1 MNPKYVNMQYFCMNL
16 KTLDILAS
24 IKVKRHKMIVGI
36 EGTLERKDPT
46 FVHVNVHGLIHEVH
60 VSINT
65 SNSIEEAKIKLFVTQ
80 VIREDANLLFGF
92 MDLNEKRMFDTVL
105 KINGVGPKV
114 GLAICSTFTPN
125 TFAKVV
131 ASKDVSMLK
140 RVPGIGPKAAS
151 RILVELADFIVDGN
165 EESKDAGAL
174 GEAVMALESLGFKKD
189 AIRQALN
196 GASGDTS
203 SLVKE
208 GLKKLQRL

>member
-1 MNPKYVNMQYFCMNL
+1 
-16 KTLDILAS
+16 
-24 IKVKRHKMIVGI
+24 MIVGI
-36 EGTLERKDPT
+36 EGTIERKDPT
-46 FVHVNVHGLIHEVH
+46 FVHLNVNGLIYEVL

-65 SNSIEEAKIKLFVTQ
+65 SNSIQEKKVKLFVTQ

-92 MDLNEKRMFDTVL
+92 MDTKEKKMFDTVL

-114 GLAICSTFTPN
+114 GLAICSTFTPE

-165 EESKDAGAL
+165 EESANSGAM
-174 GEAVMALESLGFKKD
+174 GEATMALESLGFKKD
-189 AIRQALN
+189 AIQKALL
-196 GASGDTS
+196 GATGDTS
-203 SLVKE
+203 TLVKE

>member
-1 MNPKYVNMQYFCMNL
+1 MER
-16 KTLDILAS
+16 D
-24 IKVKRHKMIVGI
+24 MIVGI
-36 EGTLERKDPT
+36 EGTIERKEPT
-46 FVHVNVHGLIHEVH
+46 FMHLNVHGIIHEVQ

-65 SNSIEEAKIKLFVTQ
+65 SSNIQDKKIKLFITQ
-80 VIREDANLLFGF
+80 VIREDSDNLYGF
-92 MDLNEKRMFDTVL
+92 MELDEKRMFDTVL

-114 GLAICSTFTPN
+114 GLAICSTFTPS

-151 RILVELADFIVDGN
+151 RILVELADFIVDAN
-165 EESKDAGAL
+165 AESKDAGAL
-174 GEAVMALESLGFKKD
+174 GEAVMALESLGFKSEV
-189 AIRQALN
+189 IRKALQ

-203 SLVKE
+203 TLVKE

>member
-1 MNPKYVNMQYFCMNL
+1 
-16 KTLDILAS
+16 
-24 IKVKRHKMIVGI
+24 MIVGI
-36 EGTLERKDPT
+36 EGTVERKDPT
-46 FVHVNVHGLIHEVH
+46 FVHVNVHGLIYEVH

-65 SNSIEEAKIKLFVTQ
+65 SNAVQDKKVKFFVTQ

-92 MDLNEKRMFDTVL
+92 MDLNEKKMFDTVL

-114 GLAICSTFTPN
+114 GLAICSTFTPD

-131 ASKDVSMLK
+131 AAKDVSMLK

-165 EESKDAGAL
+165 AGTEASGAL
-174 GEAVMALESLGFKKD
+174 GEAVMALESLGFKRE
-189 AIRQALN
+189 AIQKALS

-203 SLVKE
+203 TLVKE
-208 GLKKLQRL
+208 GLRKLQRL

>member
-1 MNPKYVNMQYFCMNL
+1 
-16 KTLDILAS
+16 
-24 IKVKRHKMIVGI
+24 MIVGI
-36 EGTLERKDPT
+36 EGTVERKEPT
-46 FVHVNVHGLIHEVH
+46 FVHINVNGMIHEVH

-65 SNSIEEAKIKLFVTQ
+65 SNAIQESRVKLFVTQ
-80 VIREDANLLFGF
+80 VIREDSDNLFGF
-92 MDLNEKRMFDTVL
+92 MDIHEKKMFDTVL

-114 GLAICSTFTPN
+114 GLAICSTFTPS

-165 EESKDAGAL
+165 DESEHSGAL

-189 AIRQALN
+189 AIRKALT
-196 GASGDTS
+196 GCSGDTS
-203 SLVKE
+203 TLVKD

>member
-1 MNPKYVNMQYFCMNL
+1 VLLYLGKEKQGVE
-16 KTLDILAS
+16 
-24 IKVKRHKMIVGI
+24 MIVGM
-36 EGTLERKDPT
+36 EGMVERRDPT
-46 FVHVNVHGLIHEVH
+46 FIHLNVNGIIYEVQ

-65 SNSIEEAKIKLFVTQ
+65 SNAIQEKRVKLFITQ

-92 MDLNEKRMFDTVL
+92 MDTNEKKMFDTVL

-114 GLAICSTFTPN
+114 GLAICSTFTPE

-131 ASKDVSMLK
+131 ASKDVGMLK

-151 RILVELADFIVDGN
+151 RILVERADFIVDG
-165 EESKDAGAL
+165 DASAGSNGAL

-189 AIRQALN
+189 AIQKALS
-196 GASGDTS
+196 GCSGDTS
-203 SLVKE
+203 TLVKE

>member
-1 MNPKYVNMQYFCMNL
+1 
-16 KTLDILAS
+16 
-24 IKVKRHKMIVGI
+24 MIVGI
-36 EGTLERKDPT
+36 EGAVERKDPT
-46 FVHVNVHGLIHEVH
+46 FVHINVHGLIYEVH

-65 SNSIEEAKIKLFVTQ
+65 SNAIQDSKVKLFVTQ
-80 VIREDANLLFGF
+80 VIREDTNMLFGF
-92 MDLNEKRMFDTVL
+92 MHQNEKKMFDTVL

-114 GLAICSTFTPN
+114 GLAICSTFTPE

-131 ASKDVSMLK
+131 SSKDVGMLK

-165 EESKDAGAL
+165 DENTQSGAL

-189 AIRQALN
+189 AINKALA
-196 GASGDTS
+196 GCSGEDTS
-203 SLVKE
+203 TLVKE